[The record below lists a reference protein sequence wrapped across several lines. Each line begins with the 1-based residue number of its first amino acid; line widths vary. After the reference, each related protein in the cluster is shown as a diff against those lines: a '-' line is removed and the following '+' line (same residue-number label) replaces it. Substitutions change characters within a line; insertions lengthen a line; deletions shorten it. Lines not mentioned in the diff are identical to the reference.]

1 MSKVARYLQE
11 HLLGE
16 VMTSADARRFFA
28 TDNSVFTVTPSIIV
42 YPRGENDVRKTTR
55 FAWQLAERG
64 RIIPITARGA
74 GTDLSGGA
82 LGEGI
87 VVVFPAHMNR
97 ILELDQKTGVVVV
110 EPGLNYGRL
119 QQTLQTH
126 ERFLPPYPAS
136 IEYSTLGGA
145 VGNNASG
152 EKSVK
157 YGVTRD
163 YVRALRVVLA
173 NGEVIETKRLTKRE
187 LGKKL
192 GLTTFEGE
200 IYRSLDTLIE
210 ENHQL
215 VHDLPR
221 EVSRN
226 NAGYALAEVKHRD
239 GSFDLTPLFVGSQGT
254 LGIVTEVTC
263 DTEPHNP
270 ETTLF
275 AAFFDSIQAGCEAA
289 QQLKDLSHVPS
300 AIEMVDSRLLRA
312 TNELNPNLL
321 KGVVPSPLPAM
332 ALLVEFDDATER
344 HRKKALKQAEHIFEK
359 LAREYRKEKAPHAQA
374 ALWKIRHS
382 SATWLSHSNGALK
395 PVPLI
400 EDGIVP
406 VAQLDACIAGI
417 YRLLDAAQLDGA
429 IWGHAGDGNIHV
441 QPFFDLSQLGDR
453 QKAFRLMDDYYALL
467 TELGGSTTGEHNDGR
482 LRGPYVQKLYGE
494 QAYSLFQKVKQIF
507 DPFGIL
513 NPGVK
518 INVTTEDIRP
528 LLRSSYSLE
537 HLYNH
542 MPRS

>member
-1 MSKVARYLQE
+1 LQE

-28 TDNSVFTVTPSIIV
+28 TDNSVFAVTPSIIV

-200 IYRSLDTLIE
+200 IY
-210 ENHQL
+210 L
-215 VHDLPR
+215 VAHTHPC
-221 EVSRN
+221 
-226 NAGYALAEVKHRD
+226 
-239 GSFDLTPLFVGSQGT
+239 
-254 LGIVTEVTC
+254 TC
-263 DTEPHNP
+263 
-270 ETTLF
+270 
-275 AAFFDSIQAGCEAA
+275 
-289 QQLKDLSHVPS
+289 
-300 AIEMVDSRLLRA
+300 
-312 TNELNPNLL
+312 
-321 KGVVPSPLPAM
+321 
-332 ALLVEFDDATER
+332 
-344 HRKKALKQAEHIFEK
+344 
-359 LAREYRKEKAPHAQA
+359 
-374 ALWKIRHS
+374 
-382 SATWLSHSNGALK
+382 
-395 PVPLI
+395 
-400 EDGIVP
+400 
-406 VAQLDACIAGI
+406 
-417 YRLLDAAQLDGA
+417 
-429 IWGHAGDGNIHV
+429 
-441 QPFFDLSQLGDR
+441 
-453 QKAFRLMDDYYALL
+453 
-467 TELGGSTTGEHNDGR
+467 
-482 LRGPYVQKLYGE
+482 
-494 QAYSLFQKVKQIF
+494 
-507 DPFGIL
+507 
-513 NPGVK
+513 
-518 INVTTEDIRP
+518 
-528 LLRSSYSLE
+528 E
-537 HLYNH
+537 HLPWPNGS
-542 MPRS
+542 RKRTT